1 MKMVSAAKLKR
12 ASDAIIGL
20 RPYAV
25 KLKELLDKIAVQLD
39 TAESPFLQ
47 ARPVNKLLVVS
58 ITSNRG
64 QAGAFNSNIIKASLN
79 FISSDFSS
87 FKGSENVSMLAIG
100 RKGFDYFTRR
110 KHYMLENF
118 NDIYLKL
125 EFAAVAGIANMIMQG
140 YEEGRWDRVE
150 LIYNHYKNA
159 AVQVVTQEVL
169 LPLGLGDNSAPSG
182 LPAAAPGNSTD
193 GLLGSVKPPQ
203 PGGSRAAAQERITE
217 KIPFYIFEPSP
228 EEIVKRL
235 IPEAIRIQL
244 YKALLDSHAAE
255 HGARMTSMEK
265 ATENAGELLKTY
277 RLQYNRA
284 RQAAITT
291 EILEI
296 VSGANALSEN

>member
-25 KLKELLDKIAVQLD
+25 KLKELLDKIAVQLESVD
-39 TAESPFLQ
+39 SPFLQ

-64 QAGAFNSNIIKASLN
+64 QAGAFNSNIIKASLS
-79 FISSDFSS
+79 FIASDFAS
-87 FKGSENVSMLAIG
+87 FKGSQNVSMLAIG

-110 KHYMLENF
+110 KHHMLENF

-125 EFAAVAGIANMIMQG
+125 EFSAVASIANMIIQG

-169 LPLGLGDNSAPSG
+169 LPLGLGDTSAPGGS
-182 LPAAAPGNSTD
+182 PAIAPGSSTARAPD
-193 GLLGSVKPPQ
+193 TSKPAHP
-203 PGGSRAAAQERITE
+203 GSRAAAQERITE

-296 VSGANALSEN
+296 VSGANALSGN

>member
-25 KLKELLDKIAVQLD
+25 KLKELLDKIAVQLESAD
-39 TAESPFLQ
+39 SPFLQ
-47 ARPVNKLLVVS
+47 DRPVNKLLVIS

-79 FISSDFSS
+79 FISSDFAA

-125 EFAAVAGIANMIMQG
+125 EFAEVAGIANMIMQG

-169 LPLGLGDNSAPSG
+169 LPLGIGDNRAASG
-182 LPAAAPGNSTD
+182 SQAGAPGNSTD
-193 GLLGSVKPPQ
+193 GLPGSVKPAQ
-203 PGGSRAAAQERITE
+203 PGSRAAAQERITE